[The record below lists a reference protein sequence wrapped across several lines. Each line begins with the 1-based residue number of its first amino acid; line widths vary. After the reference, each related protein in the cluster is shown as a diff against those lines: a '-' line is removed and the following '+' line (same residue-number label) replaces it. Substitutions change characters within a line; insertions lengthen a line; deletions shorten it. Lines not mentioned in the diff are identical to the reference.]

1 MENAS
6 KQEIVMN
13 YETGSLV
20 AFRGRDW
27 IVLPPLHDDA
37 LLLKP
42 LGGLEAETV
51 EISPQLERVEPAT
64 FSLPNPQKVGD
75 ARTCGILRDAV
86 RLGLRSSTGPF
97 RSFGHIAVEP
107 RPYQLVPL
115 LMALKQETVRLLIA
129 DDVGIGKTVEAL
141 LIAREL
147 LDRGEVR
154 RMTILC
160 PPQLAEQ
167 WQKEL
172 SDKFHIEA
180 ELVLPSTIARLERGL
195 GAGTSLFEKYAC
207 TIVSLDFIKS
217 DRHRLEFIRACPEL
231 VIVDEAHACA
241 SPSGSRGRK
250 QRYEL
255 VRELSRNADR
265 HMIFVTATPHSGK
278 DDVFRSLLAFLR
290 EDFADLPEDLSG
302 RENEGARRQLAQ
314 YFVQRRRGD
323 IRAYMD
329 EQTPFPERKTLES
342 TWKASQEWNELFDKS
357 LSLARDS
364 IASQEEGS
372 LWQQRISWWSALALL
387 RAVSSSPAAAA
398 QTLTARALGTEE
410 VTNVE
415 QLDLL
420 GSQSVFD
427 LDSGDEAAI
436 VDTLPGAD
444 ASTDAGRPAEEHAA
458 ADTGTEGEKKARAAA
473 PKRSRYREL
482 ARMAEALKGEKDN
495 KLQGLVPHLKKLLGD
510 GYSPVIFC
518 RFIPTA
524 EYLTEELRK
533 ALPKCEIATVTGL
546 LPPAEREARVLELS
560 QKDMRI
566 LVCTDCLSEGINLQN
581 SFNAVIHYDLS
592 WNPTR
597 HEQREGRVDRF
608 GQSMPEVRILTWWG
622 KDNPMDGM
630 VLDVLLRKHESIRR
644 ALGVSV
650 PVPEDSEKVVETL
663 IKGLL
668 LKKDQ
673 RRVAPKAPAL
683 PGVADYLKESSDSET
698 REDLVALWDGAVEKE
713 KRTRTLF
720 AQASIKTDEVA
731 ASLAEAN
738 EACGN
743 TKTVEQ
749 FVGAAWPLLGGVRQM
764 VEKDGQHISTFSFD
778 EASRAHYQG
787 LELPANDAA
796 FVFRLP
802 VRKGQTYLVRT
813 HPLVEQLASWL
824 AQTALDPQE
833 ESVLARCG
841 VMRTKGVVKRT
852 TLLLCRFRF
861 QMSTT
866 GAVEHSALAEECVS
880 LAYAGSPGSAQWLSR
895 EEVPA
900 LLAAEPDGNVS
911 SSQAA
916 NWIARVEENMAQL
929 LPHIEEFQHQRADE
943 LLREHRSVRAASRMR
958 NVRYKVQ
965 AQGKPDILGIFIY
978 LPVIED

>member
-1 MENAS
+1 
-6 KQEIVMN
+6 MN
-13 YETGSLV
+13 FETGSLV

-329 EQTPFPERKTLES
+329 EQTPFPKRKTKEA
-342 TWKASQEWNELFDKS
+342 TWQANKEWSDLFEKC
-357 LSLARDS
+357 LNLARDS
-364 IASQEEGS
+364 IVSQEEGS

-398 QTLTARALGTEE
+398 QTLTARALGTED

-427 LDSGDEAAI
+427 LDSGDDAAI

-444 ASTDAGRPAEEHAA
+444 ASTDADRPAEEHTA

-482 ARMAEALKGEKDN
+482 ARMAEALKGEKDK
-495 KLQGLVPHLKKLLGD
+495 KLQGLVPLLKELLDD

-546 LPPAEREARVLELS
+546 LPPAEREARVLDLS
-560 QKDMRI
+560 QKDKRI

-622 KDNPMDGM
+622 KDNRMDSM
-630 VLDVLLRKHESIRR
+630 VLKVLLRKHESIRR
-644 ALGVSV
+644 TLGVSV
-650 PVPEDSEKVVETL
+650 PVPEDSEKVMETL
-663 IKGLL
+663 INGLI
-668 LKKDQ
+668 LKKGNNSGTQ
-673 RRVAPKAPAL
+673 LSLL
-683 PGVADYLKESSDSET
+683 PGVEDYKNQLH
-698 REDLVALWDGAVEKE
+698 ALWKDTYKKE
-713 KRTRTLF
+713 KLSRTLF
-720 AQASIKTDEVA
+720 AQVSIKTDEVA
-731 ASLAEAN
+731 DSLAEAN

-743 TKTVEQ
+743 TQTVEQ

-764 VEKDGQHISTFSFD
+764 VEKNRQRISTFSFD
-778 EASRAHYQG
+778 DVSRTHCQG

-824 AQTALDPQE
+824 AQTALDSQE

-841 VMRTKGVVKRT
+841 VMRTKSVARRT

-861 QMSTT
+861 LIITS

-880 LAYAGSPGSAQWLSR
+880 LAYAGSPGSAQWLSG

-916 NWIARVEENMAQL
+916 NWIARVEDNMAQL
-929 LPHIEEFQHQRADE
+929 LPHIEEYQHQRADE
-943 LLREHRSVRAASRMR
+943 LLREHRSVRAASKMR